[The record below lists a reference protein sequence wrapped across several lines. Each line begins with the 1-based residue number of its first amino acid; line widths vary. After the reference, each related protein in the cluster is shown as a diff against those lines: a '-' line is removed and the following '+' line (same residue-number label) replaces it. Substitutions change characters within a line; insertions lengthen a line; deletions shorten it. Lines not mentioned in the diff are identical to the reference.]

1 MENITV
7 YPHDIVGVTI
17 AEAAPRERQRHGFT
31 ALPAAT
37 GAGQTWR
44 WRQNYFSQP
53 ETNGC

>member
-53 ETNGC
+53 